1 MSPIVFVV
9 DDDLAVR
16 TGVTSVIE
24 AAGLQVSSFDSA
36 EGFLAEFDPEQAGCI
51 LVDIR
56 LPRMTGTELHAEL
69 IARGV
74 KQPVIFCTAHGDVAT
89 SVRALHAGAFD
100 FLEKPVEGALLL
112 ERVRAA
118 LATDAQRHKAD
129 HDRKNLE
136 ARLARLTPR
145 ERTVM
150 ELVVQGHSSK
160 EIATALGISHRT
172 VEVYRSRIMEK
183 LRVPTLLQLA
193 IFAEACG
200 LAASLHLL
208 PGTNRS
214 GG

>member
-1 MSPIVFVV
+1 MSPTVFVV
-9 DDDLAVR
+9 DDDPAVR
-16 TGVTSVIE
+16 NGLTSVIE
-24 AAGLQVSSFDSA
+24 AAGLHVSAFESA
-36 EGFLAEFDPEQAGCI
+36 EGFLAEFDPDQAGCI
-51 LVDIR
+51 LLDIR
-56 LPRMTGTELHAEL
+56 LPHMTGTELHAAL
-69 IARGV
+69 IARGA
-74 KQPVIFCTAHGDVAT
+74 KQPVIFCTAHGDVPT
-89 SVRALHAGAFD
+89 SVRALQAGAFD

-118 LATDAQRHKAD
+118 LATDAQRHKAEF
-129 HDRKNLE
+129 DRRNLE
-136 ARLARLTPR
+136 ARLARLTAR

-160 EIATALGISHRT
+160 EIAKALGISHRT

-214 GG
+214 DS

>member
-1 MSPIVFVV
+1 MNPTVFVV
-9 DDDLAVR
+9 DDDPAVR
-16 TGVTSVIE
+16 DGLTSVIE
-24 AAGLQVSSFDSA
+24 AAGLRVSAFESA
-36 EGFLAEFDPEQAGCI
+36 EGFLAEFDPNQAGCI
-51 LVDIR
+51 LMDIR

-74 KQPVIFCTAHGDVAT
+74 KQPVIFCTAHGDVPT

-118 LATDAQRHKAD
+118 LAIDAERHKAD
-129 HDRKNLE
+129 HNRRNLE
-136 ARLARLTPR
+136 MRLARLTAR

-160 EIATALGISHRT
+160 EIAKTLGISHRT

-193 IFAEACG
+193 IFTEACG
-200 LAASLHLL
+200 LAASLRLT
-208 PGTNRS
+208 PGENRAD
-214 GG
+214 G

>member
-1 MSPIVFVV
+1 
-9 DDDLAVR
+9 VR
-16 TGVTSVIE
+16 DGLTSVIE
-24 AAGLQVSSFDSA
+24 AAGLRVSAFESA
-36 EGFLAEFDPEQAGCI
+36 EGFLAEFDPNQAGCI
-51 LVDIR
+51 LMDIR

-74 KQPVIFCTAHGDVAT
+74 KQPVIFCTAHGDVPT

-118 LATDAQRHKAD
+118 LAIDAERHKAD
-129 HDRKNLE
+129 HNRRNLE
-136 ARLARLTPR
+136 MRLARLTAR

-150 ELVVQGHSSK
+150 ELVVQGYSSK
-160 EIATALGISHRT
+160 EIAKTLGISHRT

-193 IFAEACG
+193 IFTEACG
-200 LAASLHLL
+200 LAASLRLT
-208 PGTNRS
+208 PGENRAD
-214 GG
+214 G

>member
-1 MSPIVFVV
+1 MNPTVFVV
-9 DDDLAVR
+9 DDDPAVR
-16 TGVTSVIE
+16 DGLTSVIE
-24 AAGLQVSSFDSA
+24 AAGLRVSAFESA
-36 EGFLAEFDPEQAGCI
+36 EGFLAEFDPNQAGCI
-51 LVDIR
+51 LMDIR

-74 KQPVIFCTAHGDVAT
+74 KQPVIFCTAHGDVPT

-112 ERVRAA
+112 QRVRAA
-118 LATDAQRHKAD
+118 LAIDAERHKAD
-129 HDRKNLE
+129 HNRRNLE
-136 ARLARLTPR
+136 MRLARLTAR

-160 EIATALGISHRT
+160 EIAKTLGISHRT

-193 IFAEACG
+193 IFTEACG
-200 LAASLHLL
+200 LAASLRLT
-208 PGTNRS
+208 PGENRAD
-214 GG
+214 G